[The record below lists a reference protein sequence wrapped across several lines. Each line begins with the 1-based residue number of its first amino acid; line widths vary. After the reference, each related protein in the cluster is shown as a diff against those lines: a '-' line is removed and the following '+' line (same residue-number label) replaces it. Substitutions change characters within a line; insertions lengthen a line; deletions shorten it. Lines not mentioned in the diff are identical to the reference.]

1 MKRVT
6 RDLRKIHKVERI
18 LEFITFYQN
27 ALHLTRVHCA
37 PFYQNALRNK
47 QLKCLVD
54 ESVHRS
60 LFSLRQI
67 FYSTRLEVLPNLRNV
82 GVFQMSTMV
91 NLPRGGSPYERGGDA
106 RRLA

>member
-1 MKRVT
+1 MG
-6 RDLRKIHKVERI
+6 RI

-37 PFYQNALRNK
+37 PFYQSALRHE
-47 QLKCLVD
+47 QLKCSVG

-60 LFSLRQI
+60 LFSLWQI
-67 FYSTRLEVLPNLRNV
+67 FYSTRLEVLPNLRHA
-82 GVFQMSTMV
+82 GVFQMITMV
-91 NLPRGGSPYERGGDA
+91 NLPGEDSPYERGGDA